1 LVTIN
6 NNSTTFVPNS
16 APITSTVNAESG
28 VICRSLGEARVIFTQ
43 FNGGSGQY
51 QMSTDY
57 FYLCGD
63 AIGASSWVDVGVA
76 KSYLAVPE
84 GLIYFGLRD
93 KNNPSNVVCL
103 AVDVFCDG
111 GDDPFI
117 RDVDGRDE
125 LTIQ

>member
-1 LVTIN
+1 
-6 NNSTTFVPNS
+6 
-16 APITSTVNAESG
+16 
-28 VICRSLGEARVIFTQ
+28 
-43 FNGGSGQY
+43 
-51 QMSTDY
+51 MSTDY

-111 GDDPFI
+111 GDNPFI

-125 LTIQ
+125 LTIR